1 MEKKLHCAITIVLIN
16 FQAHIFSREKEQI
29 REKKGETTIDII
41 SDIIQI
47 VGEEQKIRFFNN
59 NECETTGV

>member
-1 MEKKLHCAITIVLIN
+1 MLIN

-41 SDIIQI
+41 SDITQI
-47 VGEEQKIRFFNN
+47 VGKEQKIRFKL
-59 NECETTGV
+59 TTMTASQPESENDS